1 MTGIVDFALSKAKT
15 TLMIAVLI
23 VIAGS
28 YARQEI
34 PIAASPNIQLPF
46 VSVAVFLDGASPS
59 DGSRLVAK
67 PLENRLRTVPGVK
80 TIRATSSL
88 SNIRIF
94 LEFEVGY
101 DIDKAIVDTK
111 QAVEEVKFNLPQEAE
126 DPQINEY
133 SNANFPVM
141 NLSVI
146 GASSLRQKVFYA
158 RELKDRLEKI
168 EEVLETEVIG
178 SPDEVLEGIINKSKM
193 EAYGVTLTDLYY
205 SVSNNNVII
214 PGGKQDTGL
223 GSFMIEVPSVIETAE
238 DVYSIPIKVTKDAVV
253 TLSDIASI
261 RRTFKDFNSYAR
273 VNGEDAVAIEVML
286 REGANAIDAANKIA
300 IELDEFRKILPE
312 NLTIVKTNDDTVW
325 ANMMVSELNGN
336 IISAVVLI
344 MILVVASMG
353 FRVSMLV
360 GLSIPFCFLMTYL
373 TLFLLGYE
381 VNFLVMMGLLLGMG
395 MLIDGSIVVTE
406 YADRKISEGLSR
418 LEAYRLASKR
428 MFTPVLASTG
438 TTIAAFIPL
447 IFWPGFTGQFMRY
460 LPITV
465 SIVLASSLFYSL
477 VLIPVLGS
485 YFGQNSSTL
494 KLGKDSDK
502 TGEPLFDKLAEYYGK
517 LTKIFVRNPGETIIL
532 ILAILFTIVTTY
544 TFYGKGTV
552 YFAIVDPVKAEI
564 TVRGR
569 GNFSALE
576 SKKIIEEVEERLLQ
590 IDELESV
597 FLRSGSPWWER
608 GGDKIGSGYVEVVEP
623 SERDISG
630 LEIMQLVTKVTQ
642 GIPGIIVEA
651 EADLGGPS
659 FDSPIELNITGD
671 IETEVVSAALLA
683 EEYMRNEVKGL
694 KNIFSSQPYPSVE
707 WNVQVDKQKAAQL
720 GVKVGDV
727 GALVQMLTSGFKVGE
742 FRPDD
747 SKDEVEIRVRFPSED
762 RTITGINTL
771 NVTTSNGLVPV
782 SSFITLTPQENRA
795 TVNRRNGQ
803 YVQELAAA
811 TIDES
816 AVAEKVAEMQQWIE
830 AQNFSKQGITMSFTG
845 MQEETEE
852 VNEFM
857 VLAGVTAL
865 FIMLILLLTQ
875 FNSFYQSLLI
885 LSAVFMSFVGV
896 LLGLLISNRPFSS
909 TMTGISIV
917 TLAGIVV
924 NNNIV
929 LIDTFNRLKFE
940 SPETNRLELIRATCQ
955 QRLRPILLTSA
966 TTIFGLLP
974 LAMGL
979 SLDLIGRELSIGTR
993 VVDWWQNLALSIV
1006 FGLGFSTLLTLIFTP
1021 AALAFPYKVRE
1032 KYNERFAEKVEV

>member
-1 MTGIVDFALSKAKT
+1 MTKIIDFALSRAKT
-15 TLMIAVLI
+15 TLMIALLI
-23 VIAGS
+23 LIAGS

-46 VSVAVFLDGASPS
+46 VSVSVFLDGASPS

-67 PLENRLRTVPGVK
+67 PLENRLKNVSGVK
-80 TIRATSSL
+80 NISAASSL
-88 SNIRIF
+88 SFVRIF
-94 LEFEVGY
+94 MEFEVGY
-101 DIDKAIVDTK
+101 DIDKALVDTK

-126 DPQINEY
+126 DPQIREY

-141 NLSVI
+141 SLSVI
-146 GASSLRQKVFYA
+146 GTSSLRQKVFFA
-158 RELKDRLEKI
+158 RELKDRIEKI

-205 SVSNNNVII
+205 SVANNNVII

-223 GSFMIEVPSVIETAE
+223 GSFMIEVPSVIENAE

-253 TLSDIASI
+253 TLSDVASI

-273 VNGEDAVAIEVML
+273 VNGADAVAMEVML
-286 REGANAIDAANKIA
+286 KEGANAIDAANKIE
-300 IELDEFRKILPE
+300 IELEEFNKILPK
-312 NLTIVKTNDDTVW
+312 NLTVVKTNDDTVW

-373 TLFLLGYE
+373 TLYLLGYE

-418 LEAYRLASKR
+418 LEGYRLASKR
-428 MFTPVLASTG
+428 MFTPVLASVG

-447 IFWPGFTGQFMRY
+447 IFWPGYTGQFMRY

-485 YFGQNSSTL
+485 YFGQSSSSL

-502 TGEPLFDKLAEYYGK
+502 TGEPLFDKLSEYYGK
-517 LTKIFVRNPGETIIL
+517 LTKIFVKNPGETIIL
-532 ILAILFTIVTTY
+532 TLAVLFTIVTTY
-544 TFYGKGTV
+544 SFYGKGTV
-552 YFAIVDPVKAEI
+552 YFAIVDPVKAELTI
-564 TVRGR
+564 RGR

-576 SKKIIEEVEERLLQ
+576 SKKIIETVEERLLQ

-597 FLRSGSPWWER
+597 FLRSGSPWWES
-608 GGDKIGSGYVEVVEP
+608 GGDKIGSGYVEVVPP

-630 LEIMQLVTKVTQ
+630 LEIMQLVTEVTQ
-642 GIPGIIVEA
+642 DIPGIIVEA
-651 EADLGGPS
+651 VADLGGPS
-659 FDSPIELNITGD
+659 FDSPIELNISGD
-671 IETEVVSAALLA
+671 IEADVIAASLIA
-683 EEYMRNEVKGL
+683 EEFMRNEVKGL
-694 KNIFSSQPYPSVE
+694 TGIFSSQPYPGVE
-707 WNVQVDKQKAAQL
+707 WNVEVDKQKAAQL
-720 GVKVGDV
+720 GVNVGDV

-747 SKDEVEIRVRFPSED
+747 SKDEVEIRVRFPAED
-762 RTITGINTL
+762 RTITGINNL
-771 NVTTSNGLVPV
+771 NVTTRNGLVPV
-782 SSFITLTPQENRA
+782 SSFIQLSPKENRA
-795 TVNRRNGQ
+795 TVNRRNAQ
-803 YVQELAAA
+803 YVQEIGAS

-816 AVAEKVAEMQQWIE
+816 AVAAKVAEMQKWID
-830 AQNFSKQGITMSFTG
+830 AQNFSKQGVVMEFTG

-852 VNEFM
+852 VNQFM
-857 VLAGVTAL
+857 VMAGITAI

-940 SPETNRLELIRATCQ
+940 SPEKDRFELVRETCQ

-979 SLDLIGRELSIGTR
+979 SLDLVGRDLSIGTR

-1006 FGLGFSTLLTLIFTP
+1006 FGLGFSTFLTLIFTP
-1021 AALAFPYKVRE
+1021 AALALPYKIQE
-1032 KYNERFAEKVEV
+1032 KYKERFSEKVKV